1 MLKSSERIVESVLF
15 GSRWLLAPF
24 FLGLIVA
31 TGLLLF
37 KFGKVLFGLIAHA
50 ATLGS
55 NDIVVGVLNLIDVTL
70 MANLL
75 IIVILAGYES
85 SVSRLDEAA
94 HDERLGWMGQVGFSD
109 LKLKVL
115 GSIIAI
121 SAVELLRIF
130 LTLGTADLVLLKW
143 RLLIY
148 LAIVVSGLLFAA
160 MERLGHRAEH

>member
-1 MLKSSERIVESVLF
+1 MLKSSERLIESVLF

-24 FLGLIVA
+24 FVGLVA
-31 TGLLLF
+31 AIGLLLF
-37 KFGKVLFGLIAHA
+37 KFGKVLFDLIAHA
-50 ATLGS
+50 ATVGS
-55 NDIVVGVLNLIDVTL
+55 SDIVVGVLNLVDVTL

-85 SVSRLDEAA
+85 SVSTLDEAA

-109 LKLKVL
+109 LKLKVI

-130 LTLGTADLVLLKW
+130 LTFSTADIDLLKW
-143 RLLIY
+143 RLLIH
-148 LAIVVSGLLFAA
+148 LTIVVSGVLFAA
-160 MERLGHRAEH
+160 MERLAARADH

>member
-24 FLGLIVA
+24 FVGLIA
-31 TGLLLF
+31 AIGLLLF

-50 ATLGS
+50 TMLGS
-55 NDIVVGVLNLIDVTL
+55 NDIVVGVLNLVDVTL

-130 LTLGTADLVLLKW
+130 LTLGSADVVLLKW
-143 RLLIY
+143 RLLIH
-148 LAIVVSGLLFAA
+148 LTIVISGLLFAA
-160 MERLGHRAEH
+160 MERLGNRAEH

>member
-1 MLKSSERIVESVLF
+1 MLKSSERWIESILF

-24 FLGLIVA
+24 FLGLIA
-31 TGLLLF
+31 AIGLLLF
-37 KFGKVLFGLIAHA
+37 KFGKVLLGLVTQA
-50 ATLGS
+50 AMMGS
-55 NDIVVGVLNLIDVTL
+55 NDIVVGVLNLVDVTL

-85 SVSRLDEAA
+85 SVSRLDGAA

-130 LTLGTADLVLLKW
+130 LTLGTADIELLKW
-143 RLLIY
+143 RLLIH
-148 LAIVVSGLLFAA
+148 LTLVVSGVLFAA
-160 MERLGHRAEH
+160 MERLASRGEH